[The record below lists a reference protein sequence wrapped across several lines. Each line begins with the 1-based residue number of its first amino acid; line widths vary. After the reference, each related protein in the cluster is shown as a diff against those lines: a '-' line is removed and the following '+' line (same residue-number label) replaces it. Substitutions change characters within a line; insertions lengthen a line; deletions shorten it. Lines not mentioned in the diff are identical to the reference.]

1 MGSSSIEPM
10 FRCAGAYSLALCT
23 YTDKKTS
30 DNHVLTQHAAKACV
44 NCVLP
49 LTLTLNRSLQGNA
62 VRPLPCNYY
71 VIQYF
76 HGGNTG
82 SNPVGDAKPNQQLR

>member
-1 MGSSSIEPM
+1 VGSSSIEPM

-30 DNHVLTQHAAKACV
+30 DNHVLTQHAAMACV

-49 LTLTLNRSLQGNA
+49 LTLTLQGEF
-62 VRPLPCNYY
+62 LG
-71 VIQYF
+71 F
-76 HGGNTG
+76 H
-82 SNPVGDAKPNQQLR
+82 SAFVFVLKRWLHR